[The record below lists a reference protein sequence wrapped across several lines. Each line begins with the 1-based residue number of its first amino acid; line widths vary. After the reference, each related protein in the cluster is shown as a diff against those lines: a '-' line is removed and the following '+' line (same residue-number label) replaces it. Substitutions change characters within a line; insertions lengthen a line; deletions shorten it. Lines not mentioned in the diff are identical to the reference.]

1 MSCDMRWRF
10 VLCLCLSISC
20 VTADAQ
26 DPANEPPPANDGT
39 IQQVT
44 LYRSQALVTRRIEV
58 PAGDGL
64 RVVKVGRLPELL
76 VPDSVYAEGEGTTEV
91 RAVRVSGSV
100 ESESQRED
108 VRALESE
115 IEELGQQLAAVSSEA
130 EVVAQDL
137 QFLDGLMGF
146 TATTSAADLNRG
158 VLDAEALIQLTEFS
172 MAQRRELAAQKLQL
186 QQSAAA
192 LTEQLNVKQRR
203 HGVLVKGR
211 QTTVYQ
217 AEVFLETAA
226 GAEGTLQLSYLVNG
240 CGWSPQYTIRGS
252 LGEDTFAVRYS
263 ALVSQMSGE
272 TWEGV
277 ELTLSTASPS
287 VSSSGPTLT
296 PFRVTLDTERNASQ
310 EDPFAQAPNQSAVAE
325 ADLSERLKSLR
336 AQQRTAE
343 TRSYGKE
350 TGSTPIERDLTLN
363 TLAGQMQQIEL
374 QAEARGA
381 ANLTLGAADDVASQ
395 VYRLSQPVS
404 LNSRREQQL
413 VQIAEAN
420 LTGQLYHVATP
431 LLSSYAYREAELQ
444 NSQPIGLLGGP
455 ASVYLDDRFVG
466 RTEIPT
472 TASGQRLLV
481 GFGAD
486 QQVRTRR
493 ELLAKEDE
501 IQGGNRRLRFQYR
514 LVLSNFKDRPV
525 KVRLMDRMPVATEL
539 QQISVRLEPPQQPL
553 SEDRLYQRIL
563 QPRGILRWDVEV
575 DAGQHGSDAFD
586 VEYAYTIE
594 FDRSRSLSSGE
605 MQQQMEA
612 DYMEMQLP
620 SGMGGMGGGVPPQP

>member
-1 MSCDMRWRF
+1 MPCNTCWQF
-10 VLCLCLSISC
+10 VLCLCLSVLC
-20 VTADAQ
+20 VGAGGQ
-26 DPANEPPPANDGT
+26 DSANGPPPAIDGT
-39 IQQVT
+39 IEQVT
-44 LYRSQALVTRRIEV
+44 LYRNQALVTRRIEV

-64 RVVKVGRLPELL
+64 RIVKVGRLPELL

-91 RAVRVSGSV
+91 RAVRVAGSV

-115 IEELGQQLAAVSSEA
+115 IEELGQQLAAVSSES

-137 QFLDGLMGF
+137 QFLDRLMSF
-146 TATTSAADLNRG
+146 TASTSAADLNRG
-158 VLDAEALIQLTEFS
+158 VLDAEALIQLTGFS

-186 QQSAAA
+186 QQSTAE

-211 QTTVYQ
+211 QTTVYH
-217 AEVFLETAA
+217 AEVFLETEE

-252 LGEDTFAVRYS
+252 LGEDMFAVRYS

-296 PFRVTLDTERNASQ
+296 PFRVTLDADRNASQ
-310 EDPFAQAPNQSAVAE
+310 VDPFANAPNQAAVAE

-336 AQQRTAE
+336 AQQRSAE

-350 TGSTPIERDLTLN
+350 AGSTAIERDLTLN

-413 VQIAEAN
+413 VQIAEAS
-420 LTGQLYHVATP
+420 LPGQLYHVATP

-444 NSQPIGLLGGP
+444 NTQPIGLLGGP

-501 IQGGNRRLRFQYR
+501 IHGGNRRLRFQYR

-575 DAGQHGSDAFD
+575 DAGQHGSDAYD
-586 VEYAYTIE
+586 VEYAYTVE
-594 FDRSRSLSSGE
+594 FDRSRSLSTGE